1 MPKGKVFV
9 GATVVEVL
17 ADAEGSSPAEPLARR
32 SHPRIAADAPTYD
45 IGPVLWILEGA

>member
-17 ADAEGSSPAEPLARR
+17 ADGGGSSRAGLLARR
-32 SHPRIAADAPTYD
+32 SHPRIAPH
-45 IGPVLWILEGA
+45 V